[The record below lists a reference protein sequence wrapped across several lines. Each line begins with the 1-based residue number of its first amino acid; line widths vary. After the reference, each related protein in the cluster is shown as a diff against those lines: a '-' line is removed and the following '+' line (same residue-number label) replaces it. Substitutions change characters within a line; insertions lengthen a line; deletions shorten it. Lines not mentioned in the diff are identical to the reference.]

1 MITFDNLKQKLWK
14 LGGQLVI
21 TFDQETQ
28 FEAEASHRD
37 TLSQHLSDKSVK
49 LGLLVKC
56 DP

>member
-37 TLSQHLSDKSVK
+37 TQHLSDKSVK